1 MKKQRQHVRST
12 KQVQQKNDIANAPH
26 PEVSP
31 DKDIINLSIFN
42 ARDTVYTDQTGMFP
56 VTSNRG
62 NKYIMV
68 MHEVGSNYID
78 AEPLKSRAEN
88 ALVNAYL
95 TRPFL

>member
-12 KQVQQKNDIANAPH
+12 KQGQQKTPVVNAPH
-26 PEVSP
+26 TDITPV
-31 DKDIINLSIFN
+31 KDIIHLSMFN
-42 ARDTVYTDQTGMFP
+42 AKDTVYTDQTGMFP
-56 VTSNRG
+56 ITSHRG